1 MNHVHKRWLG
11 SARAWHDLMT
21 WVTVQTNDIGD
32 TFLGIY
38 ALERSFGIGGASA
51 ICLRLQGKKG
61 VVRVVVSWFWDQ
73 SQERLQMAQALSG
86 EGSQGLGGRFVSA
99 PLLCKSASLF

>member
-1 MNHVHKRWLG
+1 
-11 SARAWHDLMT
+11 MT

-86 EGSQGLGGRFVSA
+86 EGSQGLGGRFVSGA
-99 PLLCKSASLF
+99 KRVRVGAQRSCERCCKELFPEQGAFRR